1 MKTKD
6 ILLLGGVALVAYLLL
21 RRRKRPMMASDIK
34 TTVSAPTPAP
44 TVKAAFNDVL
54 KKNPVVVEDIVVPI
68 KKPIVVPA
76 TNLIPNIY
84 DRGVGQ
90 PVDFDSSGERYY
102 NMSGVCWESVSNACQ
117 CSLKDKQSFKLD
129 IPTLP

>member
-6 ILLLGGVALVAYLLL
+6 ILLLGGVALLAYLLL
-21 RRRKRPMMASDIK
+21 RRRKRPVMASDIK

-44 TVKAAFNDVL
+44 SAAAAFNDVL
-54 KKNPVVVEDIVVPI
+54 RKNPVVVEDIVVPV
-68 KKPIVVPA
+68 KKPIVIPA

-90 PVDFDSSGERYY
+90 PVDIGAGGERYY
-102 NMSGVCWESVSNACQ
+102 NMSGICSESVASACK
-117 CSLKDKQSFKLD
+117 CTVETKESYKLD

>member
-1 MKTKD
+1 MKNRD
-6 ILLLGGVALVAYLLL
+6 ILLLGGVALLAYLLL
-21 RRRKRPMMASDIK
+21 RRKKRPMMASDIK

-44 TVKAAFNDVL
+44 TAKAAFSSVL
-54 KKNPVVVEDIVVPI
+54 KKNPVVVEDIVVPV
-68 KKPIVVPA
+68 KKPIMIPA

-90 PVDFDSSGERYY
+90 DVDFGASGEKYY
-102 NMSGVCWESVSNACQ
+102 NMSGICSESVAQACN
-117 CSLKDKQSFKLD
+117 CSVKNKESYKLD

>member
-1 MKTKD
+1 MKNRD
-6 ILLLGGVALVAYLLL
+6 ILLLGGAALLAYLLL
-21 RRRKRPMMASDIK
+21 RRKKRPMMASDIK

-44 TVKAAFNDVL
+44 TAKAAFSSVL
-54 KKNPVVVEDIVVPI
+54 KKNPVVVEDIVVPV
-68 KKPIVVPA
+68 KKPIMIPA

-90 PVDFDSSGERYY
+90 DVDFGASGEKYY
-102 NMSGVCWESVSNACQ
+102 NMSGICSENVAQACNCSVKNKESY
-117 CSLKDKQSFKLD
+117 KLD

>member
-6 ILLLGGVALVAYLLL
+6 ILLLGGVALLAYLLL
-21 RRRKRPMMASDIK
+21 RRRKRPVMASDIK

-44 TVKAAFNDVL
+44 SAAAAFNDVL
-54 KKNPVVVEDIVVPI
+54 KKNPVVVEDIVVPV
-68 KKPIVVPA
+68 KKPIVIPA

-90 PVDFDSSGERYY
+90 PVALGAGGERYY
-102 NMSGVCWESVSNACQ
+102 NMSGICSESVASACK
-117 CSLKDKQSFKLD
+117 CTVETKESYKLD

>member
-1 MKTKD
+1 
-6 ILLLGGVALVAYLLL
+6 
-21 RRRKRPMMASDIK
+21 MASDIK

-54 KKNPVVVEDIVVPI
+54 RKNPVVVEDIVVPI
-68 KKPIVVPA
+68 KQPITIPA
-76 TNLIPNIY
+76 TNLIPNVY

-90 PVDFDSSGERYY
+90 FVDFSGSDRYY
-102 NMSGVCWESVSNACQ
+102 NMSGVCSESVADACR
-117 CSLKDKQSFKLD
+117 CSVKDKESYKLD

>member
-6 ILLLGGVALVAYLLL
+6 ILLVGGVALIAYLLL
-21 RRRKRPMMASDIK
+21 RRRKRPMVVSDIK

-44 TVKAAFNDVL
+44 SVKAAFNDVL
-54 KKNPVVVEDIVVPI
+54 RKNPVVVEDIVVPV
-68 KKPIVVPA
+68 KKPIMIPA

-90 PVDFDSSGERYY
+90 AVDFGASGERYY
-102 NMSGVCWESVSNACQ
+102 NMSGICSENVAEACKCSVKTKESY
-117 CSLKDKQSFKLD
+117 KLD